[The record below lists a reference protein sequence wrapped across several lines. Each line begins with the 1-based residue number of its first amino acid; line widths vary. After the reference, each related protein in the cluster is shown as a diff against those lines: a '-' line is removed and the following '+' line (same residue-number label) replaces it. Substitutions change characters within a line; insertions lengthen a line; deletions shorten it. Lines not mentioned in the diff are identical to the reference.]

1 MPRSS
6 LATRSLA
13 RGRRKMSPGEPRLAA
28 AAYAC
33 PSRSTQCLT
42 LFVFLSLSLSLSF
55 SISLSFCL
63 AVEQVYRRVLPR
75 LHFSSRPEPV
85 LPLALPVPLRSQM
98 SIIYQIFHSW
108 MHLRKKPSPPF
119 HSEIDECGCTRLC
132 MGGPQLCSASQ
143 SYLTKFVLCCGET
156 SGTADHSQEL
166 RGGTW
171 EINETPGKEIMSGS
185 PHIMPSNFTS
195 SSPSELSSAST
206 AQGKAPH
213 SVCIHTSTPPS
224 SPPPL
229 LSCLCSDVQLNIARE
244 PREISGRAGV
254 SASLF
259 SCLFWFSLM
268 QQIVAI
274 VLCSEA
280 ELSHWR

>member
-6 LATRSLA
+6 VATRSLA
-13 RGRRKMSPGEPRLAA
+13 RGRRTMSPGEPHLAA

-42 LFVFLSLSLSLSF
+42 LFLFLSLSLPLSLPL
-55 SISLSFCL
+55 SLSFCL
-63 AVEQVYRRVLPR
+63 ALKQVNRRVLPR
-75 LHFSSRPEPV
+75 LHFSSHPEPV

-98 SIIYQIFHSW
+98 SIVYQIFPSW
-108 MHLRKKPSPPF
+108 MHLRKEPSPPF

-132 MGGPQLCSASQ
+132 MCSASQ

-213 SVCIHTSTPPS
+213 SLCSHTSTPPS

-229 LSCLCSDVQLNIARE
+229 LSCLCSDVQLNIAGE
-244 PREISGRAGV
+244 PRETSGGAGV
-254 SASLF
+254 SARLS
-259 SCLFWFSLM
+259 SCLFWFPLL

-274 VLCSEA
+274 ALCSEA